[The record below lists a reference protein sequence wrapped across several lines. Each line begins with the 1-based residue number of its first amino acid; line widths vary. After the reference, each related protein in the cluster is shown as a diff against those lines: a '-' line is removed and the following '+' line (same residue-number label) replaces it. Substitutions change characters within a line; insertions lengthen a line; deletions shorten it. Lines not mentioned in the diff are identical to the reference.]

1 MVKAWTME
9 GEALAT
15 LSGHTSFVFGL
26 ASNPITNELA
36 SGSEDKTV
44 RIWRGFECVQ
54 IINFPGTVWCVA
66 YNHLGDLITG
76 CEDYLMRT
84 FTRDLLRIAPEE
96 EMKVFNQQVLAAEG
110 ASQLEVD
117 KLPPIQDAAKYQGKK
132 DGDVRIFRNGMNPE
146 LHKWNAGPRSWEKV
160 GDV

>member
-1 MVKAWTME
+1 MQNAHGDIIRDFAHLPGVGFATCSNDYMVKAWTME

-96 EMKVFNQQVLAAEG
+96 EMKVFN
-110 ASQLEVD
+110 
-117 KLPPIQDAAKYQGKK
+117 
-132 DGDVRIFRNGMNPE
+132 
-146 LHKWNAGPRSWEKV
+146 
-160 GDV
+160 